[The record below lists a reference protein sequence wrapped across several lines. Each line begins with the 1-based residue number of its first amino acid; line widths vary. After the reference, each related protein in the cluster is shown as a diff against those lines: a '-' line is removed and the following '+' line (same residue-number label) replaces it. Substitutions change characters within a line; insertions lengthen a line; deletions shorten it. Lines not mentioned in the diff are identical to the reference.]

1 MIQKRW
7 LTHEDVRSQCLDL
20 AQKITKSDWKPHYV
34 VGLTRGGLL
43 PAVMLSHWFGVR
55 CETLKVSLRD
65 DGGDSESNFWMA
77 EDAFGF
83 VTRED
88 DEFSN
93 RSDDVDMTRHYEL
106 NRKNIL
112 VVDDINDS
120 GATINWIKRDWQS
133 GCLPDDPSW
142 RNVWHG
148 NVRFAVL
155 VNNLASTAKIDY
167 AAMEVNK
174 AEKDLWIEFPWE
186 NWWMRDSAE

>member
-7 LTHEDVRSQCLDL
+7 LSHEDVRSQCLDL
-20 AQKITKSDWKPHYV
+20 AQSITKSDWKPDYV

-43 PAVMLSHWFGVR
+43 PAVMLSHWFGTR

-77 EDAFGF
+77 EDAFGYIAS
-83 VTRED
+83 EELD
-88 DEFSN
+88 M
-93 RSDDVDMTRHYEL
+93 SDSITARYAAQ
-106 NRKNIL
+106 RKNIL

-133 GCLPDDPSW
+133 GCMPTDPSW
-142 RNVWHG
+142 DTVWHG

-155 VNNLASTAKIDY
+155 VNNLASEAKIDY

-174 AEKDLWIEFPWE
+174 AERDVWIEFPWE
-186 NWWMRDSAE
+186 NWWMRGSAE